1 MADVLPQSSRIS
13 TVGDR
18 AHKSP
23 GSEML
28 YSQSALCTPPEP
40 NPPFCFPLQAATTDA
55 VNLSEHPLRVNGG
68 RTRRPASRPRPHE
81 LSINN
86 LPFEF
91 YPSTTSSATTL
102 PGSPD
107 RSPITNSSF
116 PSHPS
121 GHRRNGSEFIGG
133 DGRSGG
139 PGLISTSPTKGEG
152 VLPIPTNSRPSTAG
166 NRRGHAHRRSD
177 AISSHDLSMILKS
190 SNQQRGNSA
199 PTTPC
204 IPTPEPEHP
213 PKFARAASQ
222 PVITESSRDSLTS
235 ADGHGSCLVGGSQ
248 RPRVGFSDT
257 VEFIPRPL
265 STISSESSSSFST
278 SRATHSV
285 TGSITSIISA
295 SASSPPSKKGLK
307 IAVDQSRPR
316 TSGPAVSFSQSQ
328 HSQELSV
335 HKRPSSA
342 SAAERPSNEVDGF
355 QSSTAWASLSGN
367 EYLQVTARS
376 DSDLPLK
383 GTEPFQPSTNWES
396 SRSQPTGR
404 PPTPSTVSLVKR
416 PRDNLESKTAKRQ
429 TNVKAWAGSILS
441 RRARPRDIDD
451 NSIAPTTQTP
461 FSEFAPESDFC
472 LDNINFDEDTTCVI
486 QTPPAADSKQPDAN
500 SDISARRTCE
510 SSSVQDSDGSLS
522 VLDLDATFS
531 SFDRLDLEADPE
543 YSAAKGF
550 SIARR
555 RMHSSGATGG
565 FSGPGMHYHRR
576 AESAPEMM
584 AINYQTFGFP
594 RLGSNPAM
602 ADVFEEEEEETDPM
616 DLPEEAASSHQ
627 EDLQDNNVIS
637 GLGVEIVDVD
647 SENTENTSINRKL
660 RAPTYEQLSSSRVKV
675 RQEPSLNSLASE
687 FLPEEF
693 GGVEIVNGDEEPR
706 FSVVTK
712 SSDDSTI
719 TPTLSYDALAVR
731 PASAP
736 IDFAIPK
743 PALHYATPESSSY
756 VSSPDFSKSSFDT
769 PRMHT
774 ANSSITDRVTM
785 SSSRTC
791 EHGRSM
797 RDSVDDVPSLIS
809 CPSTV
814 GSTSAARGSCTVS
827 TQPVG
832 DRLPPLPASGPIR
845 PRYGNSSK
853 RSSLASIKF
862 FGSHHGERSKL
873 NIEERAPSE
882 SGEKGEKKKGNRISR
897 LMRFWKSK
905 EKLCPT

>member
-1 MADVLPQSSRIS
+1 
-13 TVGDR
+13 
-18 AHKSP
+18 
-23 GSEML
+23 ML
-28 YSQSALCTPPEP
+28 YSRSALCTPPEP

-55 VNLSEHPLRVNGG
+55 VNLSEDPLKVNGG
-68 RTRRPASRPRPHE
+68 RIRRPPGRPRPHE

-86 LPFEF
+86 PPFEF

-102 PGSPD
+102 PGSPH
-107 RSPITNSSF
+107 RSPTTNSSF

-152 VLPIPTNSRPSTAG
+152 ALPVPTNPRSSAAE
-166 NRRGHAHRRSD
+166 NRRGHAHRRSG
-177 AISSHDLSMILKS
+177 AISIHDLSIGLKP
-190 SNQQRGNSA
+190 SNQPRGNSA

-204 IPTPEPEHP
+204 IPTPEPELP
-213 PKFARAASQ
+213 PNFARTVSQ

-295 SASSPPSKKGLK
+295 SASSPPSKKGSK

-316 TSGPAVSFSQSQ
+316 TSGPAVSFRQSQ
-328 HSQELSV
+328 QSQELSV

-342 SAAERPSNEVDGF
+342 SAAERSSNEADGF
-355 QSSTAWASLSGN
+355 QSSSAWASLSGN
-367 EYLQVTARS
+367 EYLPVTARS

-383 GTEPFQPSTNWES
+383 GTEPFQPLTNWKYS
-396 SRSQPTGR
+396 HSQPTGR

-429 TNVKAWAGSILS
+429 TNVKAWAGAILS
-441 RRARPRDIDD
+441 RRARPRDIED
-451 NSIAPTTQTP
+451 NSITPTTRTP
-461 FSEFAPESDFC
+461 FSEFAPESDIC
-472 LDNINFDEDTTCVI
+472 LDNINFDEDTTYVI
-486 QTPPAADSKQPDAN
+486 QTPPAANSKQPDA
-500 SDISARRTCE
+500 ISARRTCE

-531 SFDRLDLEADPE
+531 SFDRLDSGANSE

-555 RMHSSGATGG
+555 RMHSSGTTGG

-576 AESAPEMM
+576 AESAPEMV
-584 AINYQTFGFP
+584 AINYQTFGLP

-602 ADVFEEEEEETDPM
+602 ADVFEEEEETDPM

-647 SENTENTSINRKL
+647 SENTANTSINRKL
-660 RAPTYEQLSSSRVKV
+660 RAPTFEQLSSSRVKV

-712 SSDDSTI
+712 SSDGSTI

-756 VSSPDFSKSSFDT
+756 VSSPDFSRSSFDT

-827 TQPVG
+827 TQPTG
-832 DRLPPLPASGPIR
+832 NRSPPLPASRPTR

-882 SGEKGEKKKGNRISR
+882 SGERCEKKKGNRISR

-905 EKLCPT
+905 EKLCST